1 MNYLDYI
8 IAGLLILGFILGYK
22 DGLVRKIIGLIGI
35 FLGIFL
41 AVKLSPKLGQLIS
54 PLFDNEEYLAGII
67 AGIAVFIIVIIATT
81 ILKRVIHPHDKVSKF
96 ANQMLG
102 GLTGVIQ
109 ILFFTSGFFLFLNIF
124 NVPNKKTAD
133 KALLYHPVAEVMPK
147 TIDFM
152 IGGKNIFREYIENK
166 DKLKDGKNDQEEEQG
181 NGKVQKNEAPAPE
194 NKAKDVKNGKK
205 DSKEVKLKTKK
216 HHKNV

>member
-1 MNYLDYI
+1 LNYLDYI

-67 AGIAVFIIVIIATT
+67 AGIAVFIIVIIATS

-133 KALLYHPVAEVMPK
+133 KAFLYHPVAEVMPK

-166 DKLKDGKNDQEEEQG
+166 DKLKDSKNDKDEEQK
-181 NGKVQKNEAPAPE
+181 GKVQKTEAPVPE
-194 NKAKDVKNGKK
+194 NKAKNVKNGKK
-205 DSKEVKLKTKK
+205 DSKEEKLKTKK
-216 HHKNV
+216 HQKNV